1 MDYLEEKENNRESYI
16 DCYWESHDMGGEQ
29 SYVYPSVPEP
39 YINIY
44 FPVDSNEQ
52 ARIKGI
58 SSKSDF
64 FEMRSKLFG
73 VRFFLK
79 GFYQLKTGPAS
90 KISDSIIRFDQIS
103 GATEQEL
110 AKNISEAESFS
121 ERVNLFRDYFDKRSE
136 VPITPGEEN
145 ISKAFQYL
153 VKEYRSP
160 NVIKEYAE
168 RSGFSTRTIHRW
180 FSNDIG
186 ISPKRLVRIAR
197 FHQAL
202 NGLHTK
208 KEPGFYYDCGYFDQ
222 AHFIKEFRE
231 FTGITPEEY
240 FRIVSDLYNS

>member
-1 MDYLEEKENNRESYI
+1 MDYLAEIENNRESYI
-16 DCYWESHDMGGEQ
+16 DCYWESHDMDGVA

-44 FPVDSNEQ
+44 FPVNSEEK

-64 FEMRSKLFG
+64 FEMKSKLFG

-79 GFYQLKTGPAS
+79 GFYQLDLGAAS
-90 KISDSIIRFDQIS
+90 RVSDSITDLGIIS
-103 GATEQEL
+103 GDKENEL
-110 AKNISEAESFS
+110 AKNIAEAASFS
-121 ERVNLFRDYFDKRSE
+121 ERVQIFRAYFDLRAETPISE
-136 VPITPGEEN
+136 REEN
-145 ISKAFQYL
+145 ISEAFQYL

-186 ISPKRLVRIAR
+186 IPPKRLVRIAR

-202 NGLHTK
+202 SGLHTN

>member
-1 MDYLEEKENNRESYI
+1 MDYLEEKGNDRESYI
-16 DCYWESHDMGGEQ
+16 DCYWESHDMAGEQ

-39 YINIY
+39 YINLY
-44 FPVDSNEQ
+44 FPVDSEEK

-79 GFYQLKTGPAS
+79 GFYQLGLGAAS
-90 KISDSIIRFDQIS
+90 GISDSITDLEVIS
-103 GATEQEL
+103 GDKETEL
-110 AKNISEAESFS
+110 ARSIAKAASFD
-121 ERVNLFRDYFDKRSE
+121 ERVRIFRDYFDSKTE
-136 VPITPGEEN
+136 TPISGQQEN
-145 ISKAFQYL
+145 ISEAFQYL

-160 NVIKEYAE
+160 NLIKEYSE

-180 FSNDIG
+180 FSNNIG
-186 ISPKRLVRIAR
+186 IPPKRLVRIAR

-202 NGLHTK
+202 SGLHTN